1 MLERLHQKINGSDG
15 INWAT
20 DVSIGSISL
29 ILIHYSCIN
38 ILSFGIRIDLFPQMA
53 LTSALQPKKKKDH
66 IDHDWGS
73 CSIKGQKRGLHM
85 QEMGGM

>member
-1 MLERLHQKINGSDG
+1 MIFLLERLHQKINGSYDR
-15 INWAT
+15 NLAT
-20 DVSIGSISL
+20 DVGIG
-29 ILIHYSCIN
+29 C
-38 ILSFGIRIDLFPQMA
+38 LSFISIYQNLNFGISFDLFLQRA
-53 LTSALQPKKKKDH
+53 LIPALQPKKKKDH